1 MSHRVRGDGA
11 TGPRAT
17 AANVRHSARPSTPRR
32 PVGTL
37 FVALAA
43 GAALVGLGLLFL
55 LVAPPRPAALQ
66 APGTLR
72 SGDLSLQIQD
82 SGWITHD
89 TIGGATPAPDKGF
102 QMPASMMPGMPDEG
116 KHRLYLEV
124 VLDDVGQS
132 RAPFAPQEFTLRAPE
147 GGSWPLNEPPSFGPA
162 SLEPGQTRSLDLMF
176 DIPDTVSQV
185 ALAWEHDGEMQQLP
199 IDSRPPPPHNH
210 G

>member
-1 MSHRVRGDGA
+1 MPQPVRGGRP
-11 TGPRAT
+11 GRPRGT
-17 AANVRHSARPSTPRR
+17 AAAVRHAPERPGRRR
-32 PVGTL
+32 PASLLIAV
-37 FVALAA
+37 LAA
-43 GAALVGLGLLFL
+43 GAALIGLGLLLL
-55 LVAPPRPAALQ
+55 LVAPPRPAALS

-89 TIGGATPAPDKGF
+89 TIGGATPAPETGF

-124 VLDDVGQS
+124 VLEDVGQS
-132 RAPFAPQEFTLRAPE
+132 RAAFAPQEFTLRTPQ
-147 GGSWPLNEPPSFGPA
+147 GGSWPLNQPPSFGRA

-185 ALAWEHDGEMQQLP
+185 ALAWAHDGDTQQLS